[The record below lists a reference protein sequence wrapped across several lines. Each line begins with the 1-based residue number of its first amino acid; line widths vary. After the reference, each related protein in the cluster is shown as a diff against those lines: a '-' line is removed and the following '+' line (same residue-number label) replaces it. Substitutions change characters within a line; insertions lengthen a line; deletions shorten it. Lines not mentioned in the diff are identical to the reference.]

1 MKLFHPVRVCDE
13 TPSKFVQKSIATKP
27 TIMDMIKSDLFYST
41 DLFSRQRSPH
51 FTVYSRSTVL

>member
-27 TIMDMIKSDLFYST
+27 TIMDMIKRRT
-41 DLFSRQRSPH
+41 PC
-51 FTVYSRSTVL
+51 